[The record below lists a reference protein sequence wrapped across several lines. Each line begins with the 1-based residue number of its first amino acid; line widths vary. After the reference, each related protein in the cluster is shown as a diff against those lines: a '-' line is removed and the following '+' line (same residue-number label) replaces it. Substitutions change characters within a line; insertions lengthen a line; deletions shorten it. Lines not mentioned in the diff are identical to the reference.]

1 MDRKFLDVAGYLV
14 SAVATILCFFLFYH
28 DTQEFWK
35 SLAAS
40 LMTGALVLGSYMV
53 LRWLILASRSQ

>member
-1 MDRKFLDVAGYLV
+1 MDRKFLDVAGSLV
-14 SAVATILCFFLFYH
+14 SGVATLLCFFLFLY
-28 DTQEFWK
+28 DTGEFWK

-40 LMTGALVLGSYMV
+40 IMTGALVLGSYMV

>member
-1 MDRKFLDVAGYLV
+1 MERKFLDIAGYLV
-14 SAVATILCFFLFYH
+14 AGVATLLCLFLFYY

>member
-1 MDRKFLDVAGYLV
+1 MNRKFLDVAGYLV
-14 SAVATILCFFLFYH
+14 SGVATLLCFFLFYY
-28 DTQEFWK
+28 DTGELWK

-53 LRWLILASRSQ
+53 LRWLILASRPQ